1 MQVRGCA
8 GCLRLHPPAP
18 RSSREEARCRGH
30 TACAWGQPHLP
41 HMVPQ
46 RLLPPV
52 STAPAAVSV
61 AVHTQNVPHLN
72 LCSTIY
78 STVYFKMLHS
88 SLAPAVCQWPLRVA
102 RMQCVWVS
110 GCGYG
115 CKRVCVRACTHVR
128 NCSCRHTH
136 VHRQE
141 TLACVSACASTS
153 SGADICK
160 E

>member
-115 CKRVCVRACTHVR
+115 CKRVCACMHA
-128 NCSCRHTH
+128 CSQLLMQAYTCP
-136 VHRQE
+136 Q
-141 TLACVSACASTS
+141 A
-153 SGADICK
+153 GNIGMCK
-160 E
+160 RMCKHKQWC